1 MGEENGSRAQRF
13 LKGHLDEERP
23 SGVDV
28 FRLVKEE
35 SALRGIR
42 EEDGDTFGVSPR
54 GLFPVEVVGEISAL
68 DDQRSGVHERLKASR
83 KGTPLVGV
91 GVPPNGDGQHERI
104 REVMDDKGEQRMNSV
119 FVREKV

>member
-35 SALRGIR
+35 SALRGMG
-42 EEDGDTFGVSPR
+42 EEDGDTFGIPS
-54 GLFPVEVVGEISAL
+54 GSLFPVEVVGEISAL
-68 DDQRSGVHERLKASR
+68 D
-83 KGTPLVGV
+83 
-91 GVPPNGDGQHERI
+91 
-104 REVMDDKGEQRMNSV
+104 
-119 FVREKV
+119 